1 MAENT
6 TYTPSGNSNYIYG
19 QPNNAQYYGS
29 GNYGPGN
36 YGAGANDS
44 KEEEE
49 SNFNL
54 MEWVMLCLH
63 YWYLFVIGVA
73 IAAGCAM
80 LKNRKWLPSYYSQ
93 GTIIIKESGYY
104 GGTNSALM

>member
-6 TYTPSGNSNYIYG
+6 TYTPTGNSNYIYG

-36 YGAGANDS
+36 DGAGTNDS

-49 SNFNL
+49 SSFN
-54 MEWVMLCLH
+54 MRE
-63 YWYLFVIGVA
+63 
-73 IAAGCAM
+73 
-80 LKNRKWLPSYYSQ
+80 R
-93 GTIIIKESGYY
+93 
-104 GGTNSALM
+104 